1 MRALPEHRGNYM
13 VKASNEAGETKCFA
27 CVIVKGPL
35 ESPSATRKHEEST
48 VASVEQNIIET
59 TVHSS
64 VVKHQLSLKSENVE
78 SSGGTDKVKTLHKQY
93 Y

>member
-1 MRALPEHRGNYM
+1 MVRALPEHRGNYM

-35 ESPSATRKHEEST
+35 ESPSAIRKHEET
-48 VASVEQNIIET
+48 TLASVEQNIIET

-64 VVKHQLSLKSENVE
+64 VVKHQMSLKSESLE
-78 SSGGTDKVKTLHKQY
+78 SSGSADRVSKVLK
-93 Y
+93 